1 MMPINKTID
10 HTLLKQNA
18 TTEQVK
24 QLCQE
29 ALEYEFASVCIN
41 PTHIKLAKGILK
53 DGPVKVCTVIGFPL
67 GANATETKVFE
78 TKKAISDGADEVDMV
93 INIGALK
100 EGNVQLVEDDIH
112 AVVLAAKEQ
121 ESKREV
127 IVKVIIETALLEK
140 EEIVTATKLTD
151 KAKAHFV
158 KTSTGFAGAGATLED
173 VKLMKSSI
181 ESDMLIKASGGI
193 KNLEQAKAMIEAG
206 ASRLGASS
214 GVQIM
219 QGLNS
224 QSDY

>member
-1 MMPINKTID
+1 MPINKTID

-18 TTEQVK
+18 TSEQVK
-24 QLCQE
+24 RLCQE
-29 ALEYEFASVCIN
+29 AMEYEFASVCIN
-41 PTHIKLAKGILK
+41 PTHIKLAKEILK
-53 DGPVKVCTVIGFPL
+53 DSPVKVCTVIGFPL

-100 EGNVQLVEDDIH
+100 EGNFQLVEDDIR

-121 ESKREV
+121 DSKSEI

-140 EEIVTATKLTD
+140 EEIATATKITD

-158 KTSTGFAGAGATLED
+158 KTSTGFAGGGATIED
-173 VKLMKSSI
+173 VKLMKSTI
-181 ESDMLIKASGGI
+181 ESNMLIKASGGI
-193 KNLEQAKAMIEAG
+193 RDLEQAKAMIEAG

-219 QGLNS
+219 QGLTS
-224 QSDY
+224 KSDY